1 MAENTKLGGIKQ
13 EFQEFKNSFQ
23 VMISDLR
30 LDIERKFE
38 NTNKILQELN
48 DHLKTNIV
56 DQMNESV
63 MSIKDTIIDALKEDN
78 AQLRNK
84 VELLE
89 KKLTEAEISR
99 NKLEH
104 YTRRNNIEIQG
115 IPPRIPDEKL
125 VEKVIEVFGAIN
137 IAVTKNDVEDCHRL
151 GKSSKSTIVQFVNRK
166 HCNAILSKKFETSKI
181 DKSKLGFESNVK
193 LHVSENLTP
202 YNQHLACK
210 CRELK
215 RARVIHNSWSSKGII
230 KLRCT
235 ANECPIPIDHED

>member
-1 MAENTKLGGIKQ
+1 MTRLGGIKQ

-23 VMISDLR
+23 VMISDLK
-30 LDIERKFE
+30 LDMERKFE
-38 NTNKILQELN
+38 NTNKRLQELN

-78 AQLRNK
+78 AQLGNK

-89 KKLTEAEISR
+89 KKLTEVEISR
-99 NKLEH
+99 NKLEQ

-115 IPPRIPDEKL
+115 IPPQISDEKL
-125 VEKVIEVFGAIN
+125 EEKVIIEVFGAMN
-137 IAVTKNDVEDCHRL
+137 IAISRNDVEDCHRL

-193 LHVSENLTP
+193 LYVSEILTP
-202 YNQHLACK
+202 YNQHLAWK
-210 CRELK
+210 CREL
-215 RARVIHNSWSSKGII
+215 
-230 KLRCT
+230 
-235 ANECPIPIDHED
+235 